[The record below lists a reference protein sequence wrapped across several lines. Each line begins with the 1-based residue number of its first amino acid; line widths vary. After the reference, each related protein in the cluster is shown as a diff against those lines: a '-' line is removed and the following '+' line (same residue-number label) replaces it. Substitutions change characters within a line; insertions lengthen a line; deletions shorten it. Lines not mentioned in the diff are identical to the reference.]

1 MMTLAK
7 LKPGQSAVITQL
19 PGEGVLAIRLR
30 EMGLLRGTSVTL
42 LRIAPMGDP
51 MEFRLRGFELSIR
64 AADAAQVIV
73 RLSEATPEQ
82 SAKIPSLPAHVVA
95 AARTAVAVSHHD
107 TGKIPPGITT
117 AVRAKSYAVVGNPN
131 SGKTTL
137 FNALTGLRQKV
148 ANYPGVTVEKKSGQ
162 FIGQHGEKIEL
173 LDLPGSYSI
182 GAHAP
187 DERITRDVLLN
198 LRQDTPR
205 PERVLCV
212 VDASHLERNLYFITQ
227 VLELGLPTIIALNM
241 IDVARAQGTPVNA
254 ASLSQELGVPVI
266 PVQATR
272 RETLLPLRLAL
283 SRAELSRSAWIPEL
297 PSAWTRA
304 ADHVA
309 AHWPDDGS
317 RSEGAQAAQ
326 GSPDMRLPRHPETR
340 MKASVL
346 LAAPEEESAK
356 LADELGAGV
365 ALGVVLA
372 QRTLLEGVL
381 PEWREEIVSAR
392 YEQIGKLCHAAQGGL
407 TAMGDK
413 LTQRLDDLL
422 THKAWGWIAF
432 FGMMILMF
440 VSIFTIASYPM
451 DWIEAGFGML
461 SAAVQDAMPSGDL
474 RDLLTDGVIAGVGG
488 VVVFLPQIL
497 ILFFFIGLLEDTGYM
512 ARAAFLM
519 DRVMS
524 RVGLHGKSFIPLLS
538 SYACAIPGI
547 MSTRTIENP
556 KDRLVTILVAPLMS
570 CSARLPV
577 YALMIAALLPS
588 RSVWLKGAIMMG
600 LYLLGT
606 VAALFFAWLFKRT
619 ILHGETP
626 IFLMELPPY
635 RIPSLRQI
643 ASQMWQRSA
652 LFLKRAGTVILG
664 ISIILWFLAS
674 FPKLQTKE
682 GSPEPTKTEQLQHSF
697 AGRIGHLMEPAI
709 APLGMD
715 WKIGIGLVAA
725 QAAREVFVGTMSIV
739 YNVEAGEDQEDG
751 ALAQTLRD
759 QKGPDGAPV
768 FTTLTCL
775 SILVFFVLSM
785 QCVSTLAVVRRETNS
800 LRWPVFQFCYM
811 TGTAYLAS
819 LLVYQGGRF
828 LGFH

>member
-1 MMTLAK
+1 MTSLST
-7 LKPGQSAVITQL
+7 LNPGQSAVITKLPADEQL
-19 PGEGVLAIRLR
+19 ATRLR
-30 EMGLLRGTSVTL
+30 EMGLLRGTMITF
-42 LRIAPMGDP
+42 LRSAPLGDP

-64 AADAAQVIV
+64 RADASQVLINPTPG
-73 RLSEATPEQ
+73 LTGEAILRPVQ
-82 SAKIPSLPAHVVA
+82 PIPPAHVVSA
-95 AARTAVAVSHHD
+95 APSRTVISHSHMETSVPAGESVPVAH
-107 TGKIPPGITT
+107 P
-117 AVRAKSYAVVGNPN
+117 KSYAVVGNPN

-205 PERVLCV
+205 PERILCV
-212 VDASHLERNLYFITQ
+212 VDASHLERNLYFISQ

-241 IDVARAQGTPVNA
+241 IDIARAQGTPVNA
-254 ASLSQELGVPVI
+254 ARLSEELGVPVI
-266 PVQATR
+266 SVQATR
-272 RETLLPLRLAL
+272 RDTLLPLRLAL
-283 SRAELSRSAWIPEL
+283 SRAEVGCSEWRADL
-297 PSAWTRA
+297 PSAWKRG
-304 ADHVA
+304 ADRVA
-309 AHWPDDGS
+309 SCWPVNPS
-317 RSEGAQAAQ
+317 SESADA
-326 GSPDMRLPRHPETR
+326 RRHRDSEAR
-340 MKASVL
+340 VKASVL
-346 LAAPEEESAK
+346 LAATDGESAS
-356 LADELGAGV
+356 LALELGAGPALSA
-365 ALGVVLA
+365 ALG
-372 QRTLLEGVL
+372 QRANLEREL
-381 PEWREEIVSAR
+381 PEWREEIISAR

-407 TAMGDK
+407 TAAGDR

-422 THKAWGWIAF
+422 THKALGWVVF
-432 FGMMILMF
+432 FGMMVLMF

-451 DWIEAGFGML
+451 DWIEQGFGWL
-461 SAAVQDAMPSGDL
+461 SGIVQGSLPPGDL
-474 RDLLTDGVIAGVGG
+474 RDLLTDGIISGVGG
-488 VVVFLPQIL
+488 VVIFMPQIL

-524 RVGLHGKSFIPLLS
+524 KVGLHGKSFIPLLS

-588 RSVWLKGAIMMG
+588 ESVWSKGAVMMG

-606 VAALFFAWLFKRT
+606 VAALFFAWLFKKT
-619 ILHGETP
+619 ILKGETP
-626 IFLMELPPY
+626 LFLMELPPY
-635 RIPSLRQI
+635 RIPSLLQI

-674 FPKLQTKE
+674 FPKMETPE
-682 GSPEPTKTEQLQHSF
+682 GAHMPTKTEQLQHSF
-697 AGRIGHLMEPAI
+697 AGRIGHVLEPAL

-739 YNVEAGEDQEDG
+739 YNVEEGEDQEEG
-751 ALAQTLRD
+751 TLVKTLWEEKR
-759 QKGPDGAPV
+759 PDGSPV
-768 FTTLTCL
+768 FTPLTCL

-800 LRWPVFQFCYM
+800 LRWPLFQFFYM
-811 TGTAYLAS
+811 TGTAYLAA
-819 LLVYQGGRF
+819 LIIYQGGRL